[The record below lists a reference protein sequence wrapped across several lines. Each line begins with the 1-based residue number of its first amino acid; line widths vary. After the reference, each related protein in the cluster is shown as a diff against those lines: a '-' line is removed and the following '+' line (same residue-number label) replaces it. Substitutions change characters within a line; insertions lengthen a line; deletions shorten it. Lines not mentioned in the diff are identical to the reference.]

1 MVFLFHCSLFG
12 SSWLIPN
19 VSFYLFHLLSTMGS
33 LSKMCL
39 QTLSLL
45 IGLGLNIFCKW
56 NFHHRLLAYN
66 CSKEFW
72 DLFLRF
78 FWLFYDGLW
87 CWIWRKTPDWEKD
100 LVFLIFPTESLEF
113 FIAMI
118 HFILNNKDL
127 NHLAYNKGIC

>member
-1 MVFLFHCSLFG
+1 MLHEKLCFCQKKRKFKEFSSLYWLFILTVFLFHCSLFG

-72 DLFLRF
+72 DLFLRS
-78 FWLFYDGLW
+78 FWLFMMVCDVGFGERLL
-87 CWIWRKTPDWEKD
+87 IEKRT
-100 LVFLIFPTESLEF
+100 LFFLYFLRRV
-113 FIAMI
+113 
-118 HFILNNKDL
+118 
-127 NHLAYNKGIC
+127 